1 MESNKEESTIE
12 EIYSCIKC
20 HYPLSSSY
28 SVKIEQNTYSDLLKI
43 MNEKFD
49 TKNNKCIFIVPKDS
63 INDLIGDRFCFGI
76 KYKKEKIFCKKDD
89 AIVGFIK
96 TIKDEEVS
104 GIELV
109 FGYLN
114 MKKIEIAE
122 VGFKLSKEIP
132 FYSQEQ
138 YTVLAR
144 LKQLRYYVKQLSPI
158 LRNSIEHIKEEQ
170 KSIFEIEDKFEKS
183 KLNIVINKVKE
194 IQKDINS
201 NNNEKNNDK

>member
-63 INDLIGDRFCFGI
+63 INDLIWDRFCFGI

-138 YTVLAR
+138 YILLAI
-144 LKQLRYYVKQLSPI
+144 LKQLRDYVK
-158 LRNSIEHIKEEQ
+158 
-170 KSIFEIEDKFEKS
+170 
-183 KLNIVINKVKE
+183 
-194 IQKDINS
+194 
-201 NNNEKNNDK
+201 